1 MVGALAAGALQF
13 GKAQA
18 ADNVP
23 LIGAGYAGGANVVA
37 IPIDDPAAK
46 AIAGALF
53 KPAGAGPF
61 PVVVY
66 MPQSL
71 GLTSPKESPMQ
82 KLEMALEK
90 NVIDHLTAK
99 GVATFIVDPFTAR
112 SEPAGVSGQ
121 IGLSRENFA
130 KYASRGAADVLAA
143 VNVIKATPDVDANR
157 VFLQGYDY
165 GAGATLYAVDASA
178 PVKRD
183 PNMKIAGVIAYYP
196 FCYDKMDPTVPTL
209 VMIGDKDD
217 WASAEACQTAAKDKP
232 NVEVVVYPDK
242 KHGFAMPGAVGRY
255 GWLYDENAAADSTQR
270 ADAFMA
276 AHMK

>member
-1 MVGALAAGALQF
+1 MSPMRIAACALTEQSMRKLIATTALAVVMVGALAAGALQF

-82 KLEMALEK
+82 KLEMPL
-90 NVIDHLTAK
+90 
-99 GVATFIVDPFTAR
+99 R
-112 SEPAGVSGQ
+112 
-121 IGLSRENFA
+121 R
-130 KYASRGAADVLAA
+130 
-143 VNVIKATPDVDANR
+143 
-157 VFLQGYDY
+157 
-165 GAGATLYAVDASA
+165 
-178 PVKRD
+178 
-183 PNMKIAGVIAYYP
+183 M
-196 FCYDKMDPTVPTL
+196 
-209 VMIGDKDD
+209 
-217 WASAEACQTAAKDKP
+217 
-232 NVEVVVYPDK
+232 
-242 KHGFAMPGAVGRY
+242 
-255 GWLYDENAAADSTQR
+255 
-270 ADAFMA
+270 
-276 AHMK
+276 